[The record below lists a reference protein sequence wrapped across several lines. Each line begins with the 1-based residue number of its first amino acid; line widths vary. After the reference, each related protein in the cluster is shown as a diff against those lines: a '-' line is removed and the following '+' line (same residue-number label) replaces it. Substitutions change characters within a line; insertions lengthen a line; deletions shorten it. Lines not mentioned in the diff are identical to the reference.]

1 MSDLGRKVR
10 NWALKIGAGASII
23 LGLTA
28 PHWDR
33 DVYIAKVTEKERVV
47 NGESS
52 KYLIFTELKDGRVR
66 VFENTDSFIEFKFN
80 SSDLYGKLKE
90 GKTYELRTYG
100 WRIPFLSKYE
110 NIIGAEEDKT
120 SNNSK

>member
-1 MSDLGRKVR
+1 MSDLGKKVR
-10 NWALKIGAGASII
+10 NWALKIGAGVSIAV
-23 LGLTA
+23 GLTA

-52 KYLIFTELKDGRVR
+52 KYLIFTELKDGGVR

>member
-1 MSDLGRKVR
+1 MSDLGRKVKK
-10 NWALKIGAGASII
+10 WALKIGAGASII